1 MTTPTTPATPA
12 LEKQYDSTSVLKV
25 LTRAVASLRG
35 GQAALDAAAA
45 GVETELDDERKQ
57 ADDELTAA
65 KDRERKRQ
73 ANEDKRR
80 KRQADQPAAPP
91 A

>member
-1 MTTPTTPATPA
+1 MTTPTTPPTPPTTSTPA
-12 LEKQYDSTSVLKV
+12 LTEQYDSTSSLRI
-25 LTRAVASLRG
+25 LTRAVASLKG

-45 GVETELDDERKQ
+45 GVESELDDERKQ

-65 KDRERKRQ
+65 KDRERKR
-73 ANEDKRR
+73 
-80 KRQADQPAAPP
+80 RQADQPAAPP